1 LPGLRVAPNPPSLPV
16 ALAAAAG
23 SGLLSWLSLPPA
35 DLGPLGFVALVPI
48 LWTIRGTRARRGA
61 LLGLVSGVA
70 FYGVTLS
77 WLIPLTVLGWAA
89 LSVAMGAWLAATFA
103 YAAVVW
109 RDETPI
115 RTALLVGAGAA
126 AVEWLRTVVPFGG
139 WSWVNLG
146 YSQHDNP
153 LTLPLASW
161 IGALGLTFMIVAVN
175 CLVLTAILRV
185 GEWRRALVPVAVAAG
200 LAVAP
205 VAIPEARPD
214 GPVVDV
220 AAIQGNVPYQI
231 AIRSRILEDQIV
243 ARNHAELHRSLA
255 GDPPDLVVW
264 PENALDYDPTRDPRL
279 RALVGE
285 AVRGVGAW
293 TLVGAITETDDG
305 RLLNE
310 DLLYGPD
317 GRITGRYAKNHL
329 LPFGEFV
336 PFREY
341 LDWIPDIRRV
351 RSDLTPGTGPGRFTL
366 PGVGFAAAI
375 CFENAFP
382 ELLREYVT
390 EDTGFVVISTNNS
403 TFGRSPAPDQHL
415 VLSELRAVETGRWVV
430 HAALSGASA
439 VISPA
444 GEVSGRTRLFEQA
457 VVRADVR
464 AASGRTVYDVIGGW
478 LPAVF
483 LLGMLLGL
491 ARPSRR
497 TEREL
502 PALPEPAR
510 VNVVLPTY
518 NERDTIEVVLD
529 RVLAEDDRV
538 DVTVVDDSSPD
549 GTGDVVRKLADGNPR
564 VVLDERPEKGGLASA
579 YIDGFVRAIEHGYD
593 LIVEMDADLSHRPE
607 ELPRLLDA
615 ARHHHVVIGSRYI
628 PGGEVRNW
636 SRFRRILSRGGNLY
650 SRVLLGMPVADA
662 TSGFRVYRLEALREL
677 VTHQLR
683 SEGYAFQV
691 ELAYRAWRRG
701 MSVEEVPITFEERRH
716 GHSKLSRTIVIEA
729 LWHVVLWAVRD
740 RVLRRGPA

>member
-161 IGALGLTFMIVAVN
+161 IGALGLTFLIVAVN